1 MSNPAKVK
9 VSVESQNPTLAFF
22 KDGSAN
28 VQSSLVNIG
37 NELKMKKYI
46 QDSSTLED
54 VMTVNEDGAI
64 RFHKNV
70 TFSGES
76 VIQNVQSVILQD
88 QKLEIGSTNA
98 NQVNSSGVE
107 KTAGTSSYSYT
118 VASNTG
124 ILTTDNLLIGKNDL
138 TNGPGYTSTSYTNS
152 VARINTGEFSKIG
165 STTISSAINVVPTD
179 STSISSL
186 NFFVV
191 NTQFEQNITNMSL
204 ANNNLTITYAT
215 SSASLKLED
224 LVVGQL
230 LLFTITS
237 IYHSY
242 YTYANNKSLLGKY
255 GVITNI
261 SANTIVV
268 KFTNLNTG
276 NMDNGSQSGSD
287 TILFTPATL
296 TTNITASSIVT
307 SANKYKFTATDSNV
321 DFTLVYSVGN
331 NAHFKGLNY
340 TTGGSTSEVFN
351 ESNLVSAVGTTFI
364 TVENSNDYTVANF
377 TGSPVFVS
385 KLASLVDNTG
395 ISIIGN
401 SSGSYV
407 KGSLAYDN
415 SSNKTLKL
423 ENNAGAIS
431 IGADSNSYGVNIGTQ
446 GNRAISI
453 GNSSSGALSIQSG
466 TGATITTAN
475 NSNISFTTTN
485 TADTIV
491 TTGQLLVTAK
501 DNVANAILLTA
512 DNGTSQTINIK
523 NQTGTSAGSIQ
534 LTSDVGGVQISAADE
549 KDVVMGNSSADV
561 YVKVSASA
569 TAANEKISVVNTNGS
584 GDESILLNSAAG
596 GAKFKVANG
605 KNLVLGNS
613 SENLYVKLS
622 PHSTVASE
630 KLSIVNTNGTAADSI
645 LLNSVAGGV
654 QIKVAN
660 EKDAV
665 FGNTAENAY
674 VKVSASATAASEK
687 VSVFNTYGTAADSIS
702 INSVAGGVQIKV
714 ANEKDAV
721 FGNTAATAFVK
732 VNASATAASEKVSV
746 VNTNG
751 TAADSISINSVAGG
765 VQIKV
770 ANEKVAVFGN
780 TAATAFVKVNAS
792 ATAASEK
799 VSVVN
804 TNGTA
809 ADSISIN
816 SVAGGVQIKVAN
828 EKDAVFGNTAE
839 NAYVKVSASA
849 TASSEK
855 VSVVNTYGTAEDAIY
870 LNSISG
876 GAKVLVADSKNLVL
890 GNSGEDIYFKVS
902 PSATVANEKMSVVNT
917 YGTAADS
924 IFINSVAGGLT
935 MTSGGVVNLATNNN
949 TGAVN
954 IGTLGDRTT
963 TIGINSGTSKVIIDA
978 VNVQITNGI
987 TVSSDIR
994 LKENFEPMSDA
1005 LELVS
1010 QLNGTYYTWKKD
1022 AGTDRPRKLGFIAQ
1036 EVEKIIP
1043 ELVKTDS
1050 EGMKSVDYVSVVPVL
1065 VEAIKNQQKQIN
1077 ELKALLHA

>member
-9 VSVESQNPTLAFF
+9 VSVESQNPTVAFF
-22 KDGSAN
+22 KDGSASI
-28 VQSSLVNIG
+28 QSSLVNVG
-37 NELKMKKYI
+37 NEFKMKKYI
-46 QDSSTLED
+46 QDSAALED

-124 ILTTDNLLIGKNDL
+124 ISTTNNLLIGKNDS
-138 TNGPGYTSTSYTNS
+138 TNGPGYTSANYTDT
-152 VARINTGEFSKIG
+152 VAKINNGEFTKVG

-186 NFFVV
+186 NFFIE
-191 NTQFEQNITNMSL
+191 NTEFEQNISNMELSR
-204 ANNNLTITYAT
+204 NILTITYAT
-215 SSASLKLED
+215 SSESLKLEN

-230 LLFTITS
+230 LSFSINSTS
-237 IYHSY
+237 HSY
-242 YTYANNKSLLGKY
+242 YTYTDNRTLLGKY
-255 GVITNI
+255 GIITNI
-261 SANTIVV
+261 SANTIIV
-268 KFTNLNTG
+268 KFTNLNMG
-276 NMDNGSQSGSD
+276 NMQNGSQSGSASL
-287 TILFTPATL
+287 LFIPATL

-340 TTGGSTSEVFN
+340 TTGGVTSEVLN
-351 ESNLVSAVGTTFI
+351 ESNIVSAVGATFI
-364 TVENSNDYTVANF
+364 TVENMNNYTVANF
-377 TGSPVFVS
+377 VGSPVFVS

-401 SSGSYV
+401 ASGSYV

-423 ENNAGAIS
+423 ENNVGAIS

-453 GNSSSGALSIQSG
+453 GSSGSDALSIQSG
-466 TGATITTAN
+466 AGATITTAN

-491 TTGQLLVTAK
+491 TTGQLLVTVK
-501 DNVANAILLTA
+501 DNVADAILLKA
-512 DNGTSQTINIK
+512 DNGANQTINIK

-549 KDVVMGNSSADV
+549 KDVVMGNSNADV

-569 TAANEKISVVNTNGS
+569 TVANEKISVVNTNGS

-622 PHSTVASE
+622 PNATAASE
-630 KLSIVNTNGTAADSI
+630 KVSVVNTNGTAADSI

-687 VSVFNTYGTAADSIS
+687 LSI
-702 INSVAGGVQIKV
+702 
-714 ANEKDAV
+714 
-721 FGNTAATAFVK
+721 
-732 VNASATAASEKVSV
+732 
-746 VNTNG
+746 VNTN
-751 TAADSISINSVAGG
+751 
-765 VQIKV
+765 
-770 ANEKVAVFGN
+770 
-780 TAATAFVKVNAS
+780 
-792 ATAASEK
+792 
-799 VSVVN
+799 
-804 TNGTA
+804 
-809 ADSISIN
+809 
-816 SVAGGVQIKVAN
+816 
-828 EKDAVFGNTAE
+828 
-839 NAYVKVSASA
+839 
-849 TASSEK
+849 
-855 VSVVNTYGTAEDAIY
+855 GTAEDAIY

-890 GNSGEDIYFKVS
+890 GNSGEDVYFKVS
-902 PSATVANEKMSVVNT
+902 PSATAANEKMSVVNT

-954 IGTLGDRTT
+954 IGTLGNRTT
-963 TIGINSGTSKVIIDA
+963 TIGVNSGSSKVVIDS
-978 VNVQITNGI
+978 VDVQITNGI

-994 LKENFEPMSDA
+994 LKENFEPMSNA

-1010 QLNGTYYTWKKD
+1010 QLNGLYYTWKKD
-1022 AGTDRPRKLGFIAQ
+1022 AGTDKPRKLGFIAQ
-1036 EVEKIIP
+1036 EVEKVIP

-1050 EGMKSVDYVSVVPVL
+1050 EGMKSVDYVSVIPVL
-1065 VEAIKNQQKQIN
+1065 VEAIKHQQKQID